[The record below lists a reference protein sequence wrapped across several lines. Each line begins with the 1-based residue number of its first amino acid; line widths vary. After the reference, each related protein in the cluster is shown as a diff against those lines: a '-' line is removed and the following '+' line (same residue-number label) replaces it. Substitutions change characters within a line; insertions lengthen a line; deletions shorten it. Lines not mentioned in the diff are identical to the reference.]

1 MRVSN
6 ERMAGAHS
14 TISVV
19 IPAKNREHVLARA
32 IESALGQTRKPVEII
47 VVDDGSTDQT
57 VNVAYGFEGAGDVA
71 VRVIK
76 NLASVGAPEARN
88 IGARAASGSYL
99 AFLDSDDAWDVE
111 KLDKQ
116 MKLVSREAGIAAVF
130 SGVAYHR
137 AGNIRSKIIDR
148 SVISQRE
155 LMRHN
160 IIGPTSSCLVS
171 ADAFHAVG
179 GFRRDM
185 PSCQDWEL
193 WLRLSTAGSLR
204 MVPEPLL
211 HYYYDGTGQ
220 ISSNAGKVMAG
231 HRMVFETVYR
241 MLEGNAAEIRV
252 LKSEHEMLLA
262 KLNAMTFYNARATFG
277 HLGRAL
283 AGPFAPRLLARACH
297 YGLRVTYHKA
307 RLALKPT
314 GRR

>member
-1 MRVSN
+1 MPDRQ
-6 ERMAGAHS
+6 GD
-14 TISVV
+14 ISVV

-32 IESALGQTRKPVEII
+32 IESALAQTRQPQEII
-47 VVDDGSTDQT
+47 IVDDGSTDRT
-57 VNVAYGFEGAGDVA
+57 FDVARGFEGHEDVA

-88 IGARAASGSYL
+88 IGARAACGAYL
-99 AFLDSDDAWDVE
+99 AFLDSDDAWAPS
-111 KLDKQ
+111 KLATQ
-116 MKLVSREAGIAAVF
+116 MQAIARDPAIVAVF

-137 AGNIRSKIIDR
+137 GGKVRHKIVAPA
-148 SVISQRE
+148 VISQDQ

-160 IIGPTSSCLVS
+160 VIGPTSSCFVA

-193 WLRLSTAGSLR
+193 WLRLSTAGALH

-220 ISSNAGKVMAG
+220 ISANPAKVMAG

-241 MLEGNAAEIRV
+241 MLPGQDTAIRA
-252 LKSEHEMLLA
+252 LRAEHEMLLA
-262 KLNAMTFYNARATFG
+262 KLNAMTFHDAGATFG

-283 AGPFAPRLLARACH
+283 ASSLAPRLLVRACH

-307 RLALKPT
+307 RLALKSAD
-314 GRR
+314 RR